1 VARNR
6 PRRRRAVGRGVR
18 ASSDAGRP
26 VRNPPCQ
33 SSSIS
38 SRSPAEVNNSMGR
51 DGTDT
56 NGNYDF
62 FTDGSGGNNCFK
74 GNDTSTFAPDNSA
87 PGSDGHATI
96 AQLYPTCPVPAG
108 TQPNPGATG
117 GSFGNVNLQI
127 LQLLPL
133 VSADPPENQECFWTK
148 HEHPKFKKFEPLNV
162 TPGPDCP

>member
-1 VARNR
+1 
-6 PRRRRAVGRGVR
+6 
-18 ASSDAGRP
+18 
-26 VRNPPCQ
+26 
-33 SSSIS
+33 
-38 SRSPAEVNNSMGR
+38 MGR